1 MRKAGG
7 ALKDTISNLDAVRAA
22 LKGTRWFKEIE

>member
-7 ALKDTISNLDAVRAA
+7 SLKKTISNLNEIRAA